1 MIEGRVD
8 RLEEA
13 ILQHEDRMD
22 GLQEAMME
30 ILKGQAET
38 RALQGI
44 MAEHIEELRRDTQH
58 NQRMWVHL
66 AHKHGWLDDEDLAV

>member
-44 MAEHIEELRRDTQH
+44 MAEHIEELRRDTQR

-66 AHKHGWLDDEDLAV
+66 AYKHGWLDDEDLAV